1 MPTNLEPAGNASNTP
16 SPCSMLAGSLLLTMS
31 NEALIKRYRN
41 LIAETEEEIADH
53 QNDIRYLNN
62 EVVKLRLKI
71 IELEQQRCKNQIQTN

>member
-1 MPTNLEPAGNASNTP
+1 
-16 SPCSMLAGSLLLTMS
+16 MLATLQALAPCWRVLPFTMS

>member
-1 MPTNLEPAGNASNTP
+1 
-16 SPCSMLAGSLLLTMS
+16 MS